1 MQIPRPDGMRS
12 RSACHTQGVSYWE
25 RGREL
30 DQRLLRWMW
39 DDDAKIKWWLWLVAA
54 VVLGLMAWSRGDT
67 GWRLAARL
75 VVPAYFVV
83 LAAVRLVKRQRRT

>member
-1 MQIPRPDGMRS
+1 M
-12 RSACHTQGVSYWE
+12 SYWE

-30 DQRLLRWMW
+30 DQRLLRSMW

-54 VVLGLMAWSRGDT
+54 VVFGLMAWSRGDT
-67 GWRLAARL
+67 GLGLAARL

-83 LAAVRLVKRQRRT
+83 LAAVRLMKRQRRP

>member
-1 MQIPRPDGMRS
+1 
-12 RSACHTQGVSYWE
+12 VSYWE

-39 DDDAKIKWWLWLVAA
+39 DDDAKIKWWLWFVAA
-54 VVLGLMAWSRGDT
+54 VVFGLMEWSRGDT

-75 VVPAYFVV
+75 VVPLYFVV
-83 LAAVRLVKRQRRT
+83 LAAVRLVKRQRRP